1 MSKTNAPAKAIEVLK
16 EIGLSQNEAMWNC
29 HGTWVMYHRSCE
41 RIAAH
46 KKISFDMPKILE
58 QDLDK
63 KSVIMLVTGKLGT
76 ISEWSIGE
84 ATPANNKNAYPYA
97 MAEKRA
103 KDRVILKLIGLHG
116 DIYSSSEIDKEAQEQ
131 IKREAAQKA
140 ARSLGTELEEPEDKP
155 KEEPKNKPQNNSSQA
170 WMDYINSAK
179 KEISEHTT
187 QAGLTAWANQNEEPL
202 LKLKKASKV
211 EYDRL
216 FQQWVNRKK
225 EFQNA

>member
-1 MSKTNAPAKAIEVLK
+1 MGKTNAPPKAIALLK
-16 EIGLSQNEAMWNC
+16 EIGMTQSEAMWNC

-76 ISEWSIGE
+76 FSEWSIGE

-103 KDRVILKLIGLHG
+103 KDRVISRIPSLT
-116 DIYSSSEIDKEAQEQ
+116 IY
-131 IKREAAQKA
+131 
-140 ARSLGTELEEPEDKP
+140 
-155 KEEPKNKPQNNSSQA
+155 
-170 WMDYINSAK
+170 
-179 KEISEHTT
+179 
-187 QAGLTAWANQNEEPL
+187 
-202 LKLKKASKV
+202 
-211 EYDRL
+211 
-216 FQQWVNRKK
+216 
-225 EFQNA
+225 

>member
-131 IKREAAQKA
+131 IEREAEEKA
-140 ARSLGTELEEPEDKP
+140 ARNKKDKPEDKTEEDP
-155 KEEPKNKPQNNSSQA
+155 KEDNSSQA
-170 WMDYINSAK
+170 WMNYINSAK

-187 QAGLTAWANQNEEPL
+187 QAGLTAWANQNEEAL
-202 LKLKKASKV
+202 KKLKKASKV

>member
-131 IKREAAQKA
+131 IKREAAEKA
-140 ARSLGTELEEPEDKP
+140 ARSFGTELIEPEDKP
-155 KEEPKNKPQNNSSQA
+155 KEEPKDP
-170 WMDYINSAK
+170 WVEYINSAK

-187 QAGLTAWANQNEEPL
+187 QAGLTAWANQNEEAL
-202 LKLKKASKV
+202 KKLKKASKV

-225 EFQNA
+225 EFKNA